1 MAALNFKHLRY
12 FWMVA
17 KTGSIAAAAAQLHLT
32 PHSISGQL
40 SEFERSLGSKLLR
53 RKGRNLE
60 LSEAGRRIVGY
71 ADEIFGL
78 SDALMGALAEERT
91 NMITPLRV
99 GIADSVPKSIAY
111 RLLEPALQLSESVR
125 LICHEGRLT
134 ALLAELSI
142 HKLDMVIADRAMPS
156 NLSIRGFS
164 HPLGESA
171 MTIFGTEKLLKT
183 LKSKTKFPKNLEG
196 APFLLPGEDFAL
208 RTKLSQWLDDHK
220 LHPLVRG
227 EFDDSALMKAF
238 GQAGVG
244 FFPAPSAQE
253 QHICSQY
260 HVRAVGR
267 IDSVRLQIYA
277 ITTERRITHPAILA
291 IRNAARQDVFQE
303 MSNKSGLD
311 ATRTQTLL
319 EPNDS

>member
-32 PHSISGQL
+32 PHAISGQL
-40 SEFERSLGSKLLR
+40 SAFERSLGNKLFR

-78 SDALMGALAEERT
+78 SDALLGALSAERT
-91 NMITPLRV
+91 SKVMLFRV
-99 GIADSVPKSIAY
+99 GIADSVPKSIAH
-111 RLLEPALQLSESVR
+111 RLLEPALQLSECVR

-134 ALLAELSI
+134 ALLSELSV
-142 HKLDMVIADRAMPS
+142 HHLDMVIADRAMPS
-156 NLSIRGFS
+156 NLSVRGFS

-171 MTIFGTEKLLKT
+171 MTIFGTASLLESLSSKASFPQN
-183 LKSKTKFPKNLEG
+183 LKG
-196 APFLLPGEDFAL
+196 APFLLPGEDFAI
-208 RTKLSQWLDDHK
+208 RTKLSQWLDENK
-220 LHPLVRG
+220 LNPLVRG

-253 QHICSQY
+253 SHICGQY

-267 IDSVRLQIYA
+267 VESVRLQVYA

-291 IRNAARQDVFQE
+291 IRNAARLDVFR
-303 MSNKSGLD
+303 GD
-311 ATRTQTLL
+311 GI
-319 EPNDS
+319 

>member
-32 PHSISGQL
+32 PHAISGQL
-40 SEFERSLGSKLLR
+40 SEFERSLGSKLLQ

-60 LSEAGRRIVGY
+60 LSEAGQRIVGY

-78 SDALMGALAEERT
+78 SDALLGTLSEERSSRVV
-91 NMITPLRV
+91 PFRV
-99 GIADSVPKSIAY
+99 GIADSVPKSIAQ
-111 RLLEPALQLSESVR
+111 RLLAPALQLSEAVR
-125 LICHEGRLT
+125 LICREGRLT
-134 ALLAELSI
+134 ALLSELSV
-142 HKLDMVIADRAMPS
+142 HQLDMVIADRSMPS
-156 NLSIRGFS
+156 NLSVRGFS

-171 MTIFGTEKLLKT
+171 MTIFGTASLVRSLKNRT
-183 LKSKTKFPKNLEG
+183 SFPKNLKG
-196 APFLLPGEDFAL
+196 APFLLPGEDFAI
-208 RTKLSQWLDDHK
+208 RTKLSQWLDENK
-220 LHPLVRG
+220 VNPLVRA

-253 QHICSQY
+253 KHICSQY

-267 IDSVRLQIYA
+267 IESVRLQIYA

-291 IRNAARQDVFQE
+291 IRNAARLDVFQ
-303 MSNKSGLD
+303 GR
-311 ATRTQTLL
+311 A
-319 EPNDS
+319 EPAAPC